1 MSLVT
6 RETVQVSA
14 AAAGVSNLGADVA
27 EALAP
32 DVEYRMREIVQ
43 VRVPLPR
50 LAAPPFPPSP
60 SSLGAPTRRC
70 WALQEAVKCM
80 RHAKRCVLTT
90 EDVNSA
96 LSLRN
101 VERLY
106 GFQSSDSL
114 RFCKALGHSD
124 LYYVDDRD
132 LDFREIVEAP
142 LPRPPLDTS
151 VVAHWLAVEGVQ
163 PAIPENS
170 PLETA
175 PAQAA
180 DPARKDA
187 SARPLQEEAP
197 VEVKSAVKHVLSKE
211 LQLYFQK
218 VTEMVITAG
227 GGDSQL
233 LGDVLASLATDSGIH
248 PLVPY
253 FMEFVAA
260 EVTGGLDDLSL
271 LDSLMRV
278 VQSLLQNP
286 HIHLELYLHQLMPIV
301 ITCIVAK
308 RLGGKAGANH
318 WELRDFSAGLLALI
332 CRKFGHAYQTLQPR
346 VTKTLMQTLLDAKRA
361 LTQHYGAIRA
371 LTALGTRVFRTLV
384 LPNLAPY
391 LQLLLPELARE
402 SQPNRTKWYEAWR
415 VYAALQQAAGQC
427 VYELLRARPELLARG
442 RLLHLRGPKVATS
455 RCLPTSSASAP
466 MEVAPTSAASLTPA
480 PGAADAMD
488 KSSCAYE
495 RVPDMLTSANHRA
508 KDSAADIGPTADSTG
523 GVVPA
528 EPDRLAEEELVPGQA
543 IRCEGPASDVEE
555 AQAIATASGETLS
568 PADHPST
575 RQPLIREDHSRELT
589 EDTLAV
595 EAVRDGHGQATS
607 AATGDAAEHVAASLP
622 VGRPDKGTTL
632 SGVLSLQ
639 EEGGSLASASRNAET
654 AVASPVEPLAVAGER
669 LPQAA
674 PAQSAEGAL
683 ANGPETLAGT
693 SLPLIQ
699 DARGHGAG
707 AAASLEGPPRDNQ
720 AAATLLSAWREDV
733 EAGKLL
739 AALVVLFG
747 EGMLPFAPSPQLQ
760 LIL

>member
-14 AAAGVSNLGADVA
+14 AAAGVSNLGSDVA

-32 DVEYRMREIVQ
+32 DVEYRMREIV
-43 VRVPLPR
+43 
-50 LAAPPFPPSP
+50 
-60 SSLGAPTRRC
+60 
-70 WALQEAVKCM
+70 QEAVKCM

-170 PLETA
+170 PLETS
-175 PAQAA
+175 AQAA

-218 VTEMVITAG
+218 VTEVVITAG

-278 VQSLLQNP
+278 VQSLLHNP

-402 SQPNRTKWYEAWR
+402 SQPNRAKWYEAWR

-455 RCLPTSSASAP
+455 RCLPTSSAAAP
-466 MEVAPTSAASLTPA
+466 MEVAPTLAASLTPA
-480 PGAADAMD
+480 PERQQDTAEAADAMD

-523 GVVPA
+523 EGVPA
-528 EPDRLAEEELVPGQA
+528 APDRLAEEELVPSQA
-543 IRCEGPASDVEE
+543 IRWEGPASDVEE
-555 AQAIATASGETLS
+555 VQAIPTANGETLCR
-568 PADHPST
+568 ADHPSK
-575 RQPLIREDHSRELT
+575 RQPLVREDHSRELT

-607 AATGDAAEHVAASLP
+607 AGDSSAATGDAAEHVAASLP

-632 SGVLSLQ
+632 LGVLSLQ
-639 EEGGSLASASRNAET
+639 EDGGSLASASRNAET
-654 AVASPVEPLAVAGER
+654 AAASPIEPPAVAGEG

-674 PAQSAEGAL
+674 PAQSAEGAH
-683 ANGPETLAGT
+683 ANGPETPAGT

-699 DARGHGAG
+699 DARGHGAE

-760 LIL
+760 LTI